1 MSLQTRFIV
10 SVVALILVLVVVILV
25 IIEQRER
32 RALFEEQKSKG
43 ILIAKYIAQM
53 NNYALQQWDEYGVQE
68 SVDNQIDEN
77 LIYVIFYDRGQNPWV
92 SNKSIKAYKDILA
105 NSFLSENTGRN
116 DFFFARRKIETP
128 ATDEILRILEIE
140 IPIFAEGSSQKSWSI
155 KIGYSLEE
163 MRLENQKTRLMLIL
177 FGLGG
182 LIIVDRNGGCARAYS
197 TPGMR
202 TARAQAGSI
211 CVETA

>member
-32 RALFEEQKSKG
+32 RALFEGQKSKG

-77 LIYVIFYDRGQNPWV
+77 LIYVIFYDRSQNPWV

-116 DFFFARRKIETP
+116 DFFFSRRKLKHRQQMRFSESSKLKSLFLP
-128 ATDEILRILEIE
+128 KAHHKNRGRSKLGILWRKC
-140 IPIFAEGSSQKSWSI
+140 G
-155 KIGYSLEE
+155 
-163 MRLENQKTRLMLIL
+163 
-177 FGLGG
+177 
-182 LIIVDRNGGCARAYS
+182 
-197 TPGMR
+197 
-202 TARAQAGSI
+202 
-211 CVETA
+211 